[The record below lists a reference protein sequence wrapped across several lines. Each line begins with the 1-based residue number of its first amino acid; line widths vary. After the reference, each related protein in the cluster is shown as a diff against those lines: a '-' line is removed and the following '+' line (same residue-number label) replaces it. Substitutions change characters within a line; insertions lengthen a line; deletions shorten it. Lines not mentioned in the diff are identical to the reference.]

1 MNASTQQV
9 WERFSGELK
18 GFLARRVNDPDVAD
32 DLLQDVFVRVHTGL
46 EELRDEQRIAPW
58 IYRIARNVVTD
69 HYRRR
74 RPAGAGPDELLDI
87 PEVEADDG
95 GPHVSVARDRIGSY
109 LTGLVDG
116 LPDTYREAVRLAEL
130 DGMTQAEVGERLG
143 LSLSGAKS
151 RVQRG
156 RAILREQLLECCHF
170 EFDRRQRLIDYEPR
184 PRCCASCRTNCGAD
198 GC

>member
-1 MNASTQQV
+1 VNASTQQV

-18 GFLARRVNDPDVAD
+18 GFLVRRVNDADTAD

-46 EELRDEQRIAPW
+46 DQLRAEERIAPW
-58 IYRIARNVVTD
+58 VFRIARNVLAD

-74 RPAGAGPDELLDI
+74 RPAGGGQAELLAI
-87 PEVEADDG
+87 PDGDDVAAG
-95 GPHVSVARDRIGSY
+95 EPQVVAARDRIGNY
-109 LTGLVDG
+109 LAGLVDA
-116 LPDTYREAVRLAEL
+116 LPETYRDAVRLAEV
-130 DGMTQAEVGERLG
+130 DGLTQAEVGERLG

-156 RAILREQLLECCHF
+156 RAILRERLLDCCHF
-170 EFDRRQRLIDYEPR
+170 EFDRRQRVIAYEPR
-184 PRCCASCRTNCGAD
+184 PRCCASCRSS